1 MSCRRR
7 GDVVRD
13 LPPASDAS
21 VLDVSSDISASGE
34 ARRELSDSPNR
45 MIVAADT
52 PPIVCRCSLG
62 LLP

>member
-1 MSCRRR
+1 
-7 GDVVRD
+7 
-13 LPPASDAS
+13 
-21 VLDVSSDISASGE
+21 VSSDISCMAVKLGD
-34 ARRELSDSPNR
+34 ELSDSPKR